1 MTPNDPKFC
10 IKKSLDTVFKD
21 EGLSGIR
28 QGTSIK
34 NLVLAN
40 NSVTISYLIHYDS
53 FLQNVTDVYYKKHQV
68 FLQNVTVL
76 LQKCNSYYK
85 LVVITK
91 WYIYYRLCHTV
102 KDKRCAENMKDKFLM
117 PVLFKFSCKS
127 NFKGST

>member
-1 MTPNDPKFC
+1 MTLNDPKFC
-10 IKKSLDTVFKD
+10 IKKSLDTLFKD

-76 LQKCNSYYK
+76 LQKCDSYYK
-85 LVVITK
+85 L
-91 WYIYYRLCHTV
+91 W
-102 KDKRCAENMKDKFLM
+102 
-117 PVLFKFSCKS
+117 
-127 NFKGST
+127 

>member
-28 QGTSIK
+28 QGTIIK

-40 NSVTISYLIHYDS
+40 NSITISYFIHYDS
-53 FLQNVTDVYYKKHQV
+53 LLQNVTDVYYKKHQV

-76 LQKCNSYYK
+76 LQKCDSYYK
-85 LVVITK
+85 L
-91 WYIYYRLCHTV
+91 W
-102 KDKRCAENMKDKFLM
+102 
-117 PVLFKFSCKS
+117 
-127 NFKGST
+127 